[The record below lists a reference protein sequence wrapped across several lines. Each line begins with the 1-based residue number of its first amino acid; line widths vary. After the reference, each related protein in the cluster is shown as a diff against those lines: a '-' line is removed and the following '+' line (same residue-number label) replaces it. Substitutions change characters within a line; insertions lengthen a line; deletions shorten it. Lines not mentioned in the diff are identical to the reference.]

1 MLHENIKNSKNP
13 ACCNPTV
20 DGLLLNDT
28 KKIISEKVDYPD
40 WSQIFKN
47 SGTDFQIWKK
57 SGIFFFKKKIKK
69 LKIKKKK

>member
-1 MLHENIKNSKNP
+1 MAYPI
-13 ACCNPTV
+13 V

-57 SGIFFFKKKIKK
+57 SEIFFSKKNN
-69 LKIKKKK
+69 

>member
-13 ACCNPTV
+13 ADLTPIV
-20 DGLLLNDT
+20 DTLLLNDT

-47 SGTDFQIWKK
+47 SGTDFQVWKK
-57 SGIFFFKKKIKK
+57 VKFFFSKKK
-69 LKIKKKK
+69 